1 MKKVTGTDGEE
12 YTIEPEANLRR
23 ANLSSA
29 DLSNIDLSGTDLN
42 GTDLSNIDLSG
53 ADLSEIDL
61 SHADLSGADLSGVFL
76 NDGIVFVEDF
86 DPTNLSV
93 YPIGLNTKRFSLIFQ
108 FNPTES

>member
-29 DLSNIDLSGTDLN
+29 DLSNIDLS
-42 GTDLSNIDLSG
+42 NIDLSG

-61 SHADLSGADLSGVFL
+61 SHANLSGADLSGVFL

>member
-29 DLSNIDLSGTDLN
+29 DLSNIDLSGTDL
-42 GTDLSNIDLSG
+42 SNI
-53 ADLSEIDL
+53 
-61 SHADLSGADLSGVFL
+61 DLSGVFL

>member
-29 DLSNIDLSGTDLN
+29 DLSNIDLSGTDL
-42 GTDLSNIDLSG
+42 SNIDLSG

-61 SHADLSGADLSGVFL
+61 SHANLSGADLSGVFL

-108 FNPTES
+108 FNPTEN

>member
-29 DLSNIDLSGTDLN
+29 DLSNI
-42 GTDLSNIDLSG
+42 DLSNIDLSG

>member
-29 DLSNIDLSGTDLN
+29 DLSNIDLSGTDL
-42 GTDLSNIDLSG
+42 SNIDLSG
-53 ADLSEIDL
+53 ADLSEI
-61 SHADLSGADLSGVFL
+61 DLSGVFL

-93 YPIGLNTKRFSLIFQ
+93 YPIGLNTKRFFLIFQ
-108 FNPTES
+108 FNPTEN